1 MGSDNKY
8 STLPHGRKLWLDR
21 FLNLIIFFS
30 GIVIIY
36 VLLYV
41 PYSTNSILNGPYR
54 PHANEYRKIKLKN
67 AFPFTISLFFDN
79 EADYGKD
86 SVIGDY
92 LDDLATGTTIDILAL
107 TGHQLFATEVDGL
120 QRLDEKT
127 FTDTKDLYI
136 FGEGM
141 GQEYEVISD
150 PNPIKNDRRSAT
162 VHKLYPSSVQNHIAQ
177 RDKKKSEMVAH
188 GKMQKNGRE
197 WERKTRRSSYQR

>member
-1 MGSDNKY
+1 M
-8 STLPHGRKLWLDR
+8 
-21 FLNLIIFFS
+21 
-30 GIVIIY
+30 
-36 VLLYV
+36 
-41 PYSTNSILNGPYR
+41 
-54 PHANEYRKIKLKN
+54 
-67 AFPFTISLFFDN
+67 
-79 EADYGKD
+79 
-86 SVIGDY
+86 
-92 LDDLATGTTIDILAL
+92 AL

-188 GKMQKNGRE
+188 EKMQKMEENGRE
-197 WERKTRRSSYQR
+197 KHEDHHINADQGDTEHEVEHEQKQEDLKHILKDIKKGGYREADAKGKYAAIQARSGTKQNHPAKNPSRDDVYNKHFEKHKNAFGE